1 MKKAFLSNS
10 ILNRIESNRV
20 NGMSSDHNY
29 NICMQLENKMLHN
42 KSLLLLLTS
51 LAALHLEGK
60 GLTNKTHKKG
70 QGIICRL
77 GLGVDLHF

>member
-1 MKKAFLSNS
+1 
-10 ILNRIESNRV
+10 
-20 NGMSSDHNY
+20 
-29 NICMQLENKMLHN
+29 MQLENKMPHN
-42 KSLLLLLTS
+42 KSLLLLTT

-77 GLGVDLHF
+77 RLGVDLHF